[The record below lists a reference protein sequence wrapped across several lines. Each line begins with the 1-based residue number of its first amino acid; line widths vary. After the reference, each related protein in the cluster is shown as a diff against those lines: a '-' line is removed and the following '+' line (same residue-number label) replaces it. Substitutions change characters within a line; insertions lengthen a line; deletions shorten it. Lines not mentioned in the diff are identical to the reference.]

1 VSALRGAAVKQVMVL
16 EICEGEGTQG
26 DPCRIVTYVL
36 ELDGTAIASSDPIM
50 ESRHAATR
58 ERAAREAMADE

>member
-1 VSALRGAAVKQVMVL
+1 MVL